1 MSRWR
6 IWRSTSVAASLI
18 AGAGLLASCNA
29 YQFMDSPSGDAQY
42 LAAAHSCLDQGDY
55 ACATQY
61 FLKISSSAGDT
72 QYSERAMARL
82 SQSGIGVGT
91 FASAILQSGSNLGR
105 LITLF
110 ADSLSYQASNA
121 LRLELFQNYKLTL
134 NIQNTQAQAAL
145 RMITA
150 LALLAELFAED
161 ASIAGYYTS
170 RDLVDNPSGCITAGA
185 LGSFSSEDCAITG
198 KKLSIGLSLGS
209 NATTLSN
216 AVNSDFSSGNA
227 TLYMV
232 QATISELNTASNL
245 LGGGSKFVSS
255 ALAFVSI
262 LLDFDLT
269 QTNADRAYRY
279 LLLNA
284 GLGKHS

>member
-6 IWRSTSVAASLI
+6 IRRSLSVAASLI
-18 AGAGLLASCNA
+18 AGAGLLAGCNA

-61 FLKISSSAGDT
+61 FLKLSSSASDT
-72 QYSERAMARL
+72 QYAERAMTRL
-82 SQSGIGVGT
+82 SQSGIEVGT
-91 FASAILQSGSNLGR
+91 FASAILQSGANLGR

-110 ADSLSYQASNA
+110 ADSLSYQASST

-161 ASIAGYYTS
+161 AGTAGNYTS
-170 RDLVDNPSGCITAGA
+170 QDLVNNPSSCLAAGA
-185 LGSFSSEDCAITG
+185 AGSLTSTACDITG
-198 KKLSIGLSLGS
+198 KKLTKGTALASG
-209 NATTLSN
+209 ATTLQN
-216 AVNSDFSSGNA
+216 AISTDFSSANA

-232 QATISELNTASNL
+232 QATLTELNAATQL
-245 LGGGSKFVSS
+245 LGGGSKLVTSALSFTSVVTGFNLSAVSS
-255 ALAFVSI
+255 E
-262 LLDFDLT
+262 
-269 QTNADRAYRY
+269 RGYRY
-279 LLLNA
+279 LLLNL
-284 GLGKHS
+284 GLGNH